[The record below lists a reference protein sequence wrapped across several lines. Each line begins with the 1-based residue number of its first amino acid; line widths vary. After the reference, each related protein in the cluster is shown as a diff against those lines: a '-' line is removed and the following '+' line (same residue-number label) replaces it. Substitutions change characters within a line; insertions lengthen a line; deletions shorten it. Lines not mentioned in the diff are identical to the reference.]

1 MQVKFS
7 QAERMALKCLQAKL
21 VPAIVGSPGCG
32 KSQIAKNIGKAH
44 NLKVI
49 DIRLA
54 QCDPT
59 DLNGFPTID
68 DSRRKAGYVPMD
80 TFPIEGDP
88 IPAGYAGWLVF
99 MDEFNSAPL
108 AVQAAAYKIVLD
120 HMVGQN
126 HLHSRVA
133 LMCAGNLET
142 DGAIV
147 QPLSTAM
154 QSRLIHM
161 ELIVDVP
168 EFVDFAATEDVDHKI
183 TDYIKF
189 KPGNLMTF
197 KADHTDKTY
206 GCPRTWHFADRF
218 MKQLDIKDPD
228 LLPLLSGTLSEGLA
242 REFLTY
248 CRIYDE
254 VPKPEAIQRDP
265 DTTKVPD
272 EPSYLYAITGSI
284 AHNSTMDNFDKFAR
298 YIKRLPKEFQVVTM
312 RDLVRRTPDI
322 LTHKSMRAWI
332 SESAVELF

>member
-7 QAERMALKCLQAKL
+7 QAERMATKCMKSKL

-32 KSQIAKNIGKAH
+32 KSQIAKNIGRAF

-54 QCDPT
+54 QSDPT
-59 DLNGFPTID
+59 DLNGFPHIYEA
-68 DSRRKAGYVPMD
+68 RRKAGYIPMD

-88 IPAGYAGWLVF
+88 IPEGYDGWLVF

-120 HMVGQN
+120 RMVGQD
-126 HLHSRVA
+126 HLHSKVA

-154 QSRLIHM
+154 QSRLVHM

-168 EFVDFAATEDVDHKI
+168 EFVDFAAAEGVDHKI

-218 MKQLDIKDPD
+218 MKQLPMEDPD
-228 LLPLLSGTLSEGLA
+228 LLPLLAGTLSEGLA
-242 REFLTY
+242 REFITF
-248 CRIYDE
+248 CHIYNE
-254 VPKPEAIQRDP
+254 VPKPEMILASP
-265 DTTKVPD
+265 DTVRVPD

-284 AHNSTMDNFDKFAR
+284 AHNSNMDNFEKFSR